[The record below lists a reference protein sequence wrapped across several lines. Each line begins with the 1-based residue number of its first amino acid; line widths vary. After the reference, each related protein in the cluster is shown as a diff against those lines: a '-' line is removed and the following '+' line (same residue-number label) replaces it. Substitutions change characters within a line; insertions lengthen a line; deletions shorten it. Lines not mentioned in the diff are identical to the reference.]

1 MGSCSGCVLRLL
13 HYGAEWGRVAREA
26 DNIYTPAPSRDSL
39 PTSVLKGLLWEESRH
54 LASPRLV
61 AKAVVKAS
69 SGAPSPG
76 AAVAHTPSSSL
87 FPHLAA

>member
-1 MGSCSGCVLRLL
+1 MLRLL

-76 AAVAHTPSSSL
+76 AAVAQTPSSSL